1 MKSVFKPLLISA
13 LLATAGLCAYA
24 QPAGGPP
31 SGESGMHH
39 RGPMD
44 PAKMQEMMAKHA
56 AALKAKLNLGATQE
70 GAWAAY
76 MAAMQPPADMG
87 ARMNP
92 ENRKKMHDEWV
103 ALTTPQRIDKMNELK
118 VKRDA
123 EMAKR
128 GDATKT
134 FYAALS
140 PEQQKVFDTNTLRH
154 SRGDHGGHGA
164 HGGPGKPAHG

>member
-13 LLATAGLCAYA
+13 LLATVGLCAYA
-24 QPAGGPP
+24 QDAGGPLA
-31 SGESGMHH
+31 GAHGMQH

-44 PAKMQEMMAKHA
+44 PAKMQEMMAKRA
-56 AALKAKLNLGATQE
+56 ATLKAKLNLGATQE
-70 GAWAAY
+70 GAWATY
-76 MAAMQPPADMG
+76 VAAMQPPGDMG

-92 ENRKKMHDEWV
+92 ENRKKMSDEWA
-103 ALTTPQRIDKMNELK
+103 ALTTPQRIDKMNEMK

-140 PEQQKVFDTNTLRH
+140 PEQQKVFDTSTMRH
-154 SRGDHGGHGA
+154 GRGGP
-164 HGGPGKPAHG
+164 HGGPGGGKPANG

>member
-24 QPAGGPP
+24 QDASGPP
-31 SGESGMHH
+31 RGGYAMRHH
-39 RGPMD
+39 GPMD
-44 PAKMQEMMAKHA
+44 PAKMQEMMAKRA

-70 GAWAAY
+70 GAWATY
-76 MAAMQPPADMG
+76 MAAMQAPADMG

-92 ENRKKMHDEWV
+92 ENRKKMHDEWA
-103 ALTTPQRIDKMNELK
+103 ALTTPQRIDRMNEMK
-118 VKRDA
+118 ARRDA

-128 GDATKT
+128 SDATKA

-140 PEQQKVFDTNTLRH
+140 PEQQKVFDTSTMRH
-154 SRGDHGGHGA
+154 GHGGP
-164 HGGPGKPAHG
+164 GGPGKPANG

>member
-13 LLATAGLCAYA
+13 LLASAGLCAYA
-24 QPAGGPP
+24 QDAGGPP
-31 SGESGMHH
+31 PDGHAMHH
-39 RGPMD
+39 HGPMD
-44 PAKMQEMMAKHA
+44 PAKMQEMIAKRA

-70 GAWAAY
+70 GAWATY

-92 ENRKKMHDEWV
+92 ENRKTMHDEWA
-103 ALTTPQRIDKMNELK
+103 ALTTPQRIDKMNEMK
-118 VKRDA
+118 ARRDA

-128 GDATKT
+128 ADATKA

-140 PEQQKVFDTNTLRH
+140 PAQQKVFDISTSTMRH
-154 SRGDHGGHGA
+154 GHGGL
-164 HGGPGKPAHG
+164 GGPGKPANG